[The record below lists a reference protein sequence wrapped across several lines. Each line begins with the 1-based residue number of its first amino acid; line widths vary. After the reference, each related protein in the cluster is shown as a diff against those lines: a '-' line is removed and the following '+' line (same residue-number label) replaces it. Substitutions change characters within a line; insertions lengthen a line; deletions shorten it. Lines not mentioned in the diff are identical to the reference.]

1 MSNRPEHSR
10 PEDLPM
16 LFRAAVVL
24 FLPVALAGAQTSD
37 DSAPVFKG
45 QVAEGSWLRVRT
57 FNGHI
62 QVREGT
68 GRDVVVT
75 GQRRYGRSSS
85 EITFNVV
92 RDGSNVTVCAI
103 WERTR
108 QCDAD
113 GYETRSGRDREDS
126 GHADFVVELPR
137 GIKLASS
144 TGNGRIEITNAGG
157 EVVAESGNGRVT
169 VDGAGGS
176 VDASSGNGNIE
187 VNRAGGFVKASSGNG
202 DIRVSTARGPVNAH
216 TGNGRIEVDMASV
229 PRDGDM
235 DFTTG
240 NGSITV
246 DLPSDIAATIEANV
260 SPNRFDTD
268 FPIQLPAHW
277 NDRRVEGTING
288 GGRRMEFS
296 TGNGRV
302 TIRKHG

>member
-1 MSNRPEHSR
+1 
-10 PEDLPM
+10 M
-16 LFRAAVVL
+16 LLRVAAVL
-24 FLPVALAGAQTSD
+24 LLPIALAGAQTSD

-45 QVAEGSWLRVRT
+45 RVAEGSWLRVRT
-57 FNGHI
+57 FNGNV

-68 GRDVVVT
+68 GSDVVVT
-75 GQRRYGRSSS
+75 GQRRYGSRGRG

-103 WERTR
+103 SERTR
-108 QCDAD
+108 ECDAE
-113 GYETRSGRDREDS
+113 GYESRSGRDYGDE

-137 GIKLASS
+137 GVKLVSS
-144 TGNGRIEITNAGG
+144 TGNGRIDISNAGSQV
-157 EVVAESGNGRVT
+157 EAESGNGRVT

-187 VNRAGGFVKASSGNG
+187 VNRAGGAVKASSGNG

-216 TGNGRIEVDMASV
+216 TGNGRIQVDMASV

-246 DLPSDIAATIEANV
+246 DVPADISATVEANV
-260 SPNRFDTD
+260 SYNNFETD
-268 FPIQLPAHW
+268 FPIEVPPHGM
-277 NDRRVEGTING
+277 DRRVEGRING

-302 TIRKHG
+302 AIRKHA